1 MFILLDYILYRFQLG
16 KYSIKAKRNR
26 HPINLSWEGDYE
38 PVLEDILTHGDLLF
52 FANDN
57 STISWLVQYFTKTDI
72 SHTGIYVGGGKVFH
86 ATLSGSRIDHL
97 STFFGKGRHVV
108 PVIMQSLIKK
118 GSSPSQPDLSM
129 KVGMPYPIK
138 SVILR
143 GARYLIGIPWRKFRF
158 TYVIDIIILLSII
171 TVIAFGS
178 NFVFPLAILSVAYI
192 ISITFSFLNRD
203 RIKVPISDPGEGFYY
218 LPSGADVLPC
228 VKKMNEKWFIDR
240 LMRATSREN

>member
-1 MFILLDYILYRFQLG
+1 MFILLDYILYRFRLG

-38 PVLEDILTHGDLLF
+38 PVLEDILTSGDLLF

-72 SHTGIYVGGGKVFH
+72 SHTGIYIGDGKVYH

-108 PVIMQSLIKK
+108 PVIMQSLIK
-118 GSSPSQPDLSM
+118 PNQPDLSVN
-129 KVGMPYPIK
+129 VGLPYPIK
-138 SVILR
+138 SVIFR

-158 TYVIDIIILLSII
+158 TYVFDMIILLLII
-171 TVIAFGS
+171 TAITFGS
-178 NFVFPLAILSVAYI
+178 DFIFPLAMLFVAYI
-192 ISITFSFLNRD
+192 IIITFSYLNRD
-203 RIKVPISDPGEGFYY
+203 RINVPISDPGEGFYY
-218 LPSGADVLPC
+218 LPPGAEVLPC

-240 LMRATSREN
+240 STRAVLREN